1 MICSYGILFC
11 EKKCSGYQLM
21 SWNPLF
27 GMLLHRLFQQWLKWH
42 PPKKL
47 FSNQGW
53 SLKGAHLPWPL
64 SGFWKEIPL
73 SQRIGIALCH
83 RPLMGAF
90 LRICWVGGDSV
101 CWCSL
106 INVLSIRS
114 FPGFYVFFPF
124 CCKIKFFNLP
134 YSVTL
139 TFLLSKFTKTRCFL
153 SQYKANLAIFIN
165 ILEIL

>member
-114 FPGFYVFFPF
+114 FPGFYVFFSPF
-124 CCKIKFFNLP
+124 VAKESFSIYHIVLLWLFFFRNLP
-134 YSVTL
+134 RLDAFYPN
-139 TFLLSKFTKTRCFL
+139 TKL
-153 SQYKANLAIFIN
+153 IWPSL
-165 ILEIL
+165 